1 MTMKKTT
8 NSDTE
13 QATAEAVET
22 MASIGKE
29 TLDTVMK
36 FGTDAAAEGYK
47 NAAVYGQEQL
57 DMTKTAYDKAISY
70 GKDNMEAM
78 SQASALAIAGAEVCF
93 TEMADYTRTAMAEKL
108 DLMQRMFAVK
118 SPQEFLDIQLEAAD
132 KSVTRV
138 VSQTTK
144 MNQIATE
151 SMTKAC
157 DPIKARMDEA
167 METFVRPYTG

>member
-1 MTMKKTT
+1 
-8 NSDTE
+8 
-13 QATAEAVET
+13 
-22 MASIGKE
+22 
-29 TLDTVMK
+29 
-36 FGTDAAAEGYK
+36 
-47 NAAVYGQEQL
+47 
-57 DMTKTAYDKAISY
+57 
-70 GKDNMEAM
+70 
-78 SQASALAIAGAEVCF
+78 
-93 TEMADYTRTAMAEKL
+93 
-108 DLMQRMFAVK
+108 MFAVK